1 MPSAQWS
8 TRCAQQPPL
17 ASISLSLII
26 VIALVT
32 GVLLFGVGTAIMR
45 TADGK
50 EKTARWPSLVD
61 GDFVDTD
68 VATRRDLIQ
77 RLALIDSD
85 WSRGVLETALRQERE
100 PELRDLIES
109 SLSR

>member
-1 MPSAQWS
+1 MP
-8 TRCAQQPPL
+8 
-17 ASISLSLII
+17 SISLSFII
-26 VIALVT
+26 VIAFVT

-50 EKTARWPSLVD
+50 EKTARWPVLVD
-61 GDFVDTD
+61 DDLVETD

-77 RLALIDSD
+77 RLAMIDSE

-100 PELRDLIES
+100 PELRELIETT
-109 SLSR
+109 LSR